1 MSTLHHESIYETCF
15 DESFDEYMKANP
27 HFEGME
33 MSDIICIRPTV
44 LDIIEDMAWRKFEA
58 MCQ

>member
-1 MSTLHHESIYETCF
+1 MSTLHHESLYETCF
-15 DESFDEYMKANP
+15 DEYMNQNNYT
-27 HFEGME
+27 GME
-33 MSDIICIRPTV
+33 MSEMIRIRPTV